1 MPSREFQRE
10 LEGMGLHSEGLKEC
24 PKCHRQVEKW
34 GKYTF
39 NPGDHPTEPL
49 ALHLASCGSPVEEVP
64 ALPPVPTQGMAH
76 ISEVGIWPDPSVPED
91 IGDRVPIDTFSSVAI
106 RDEGWYKREYER
118 LMREK
123 AGE

>member
-39 NPGDHPTEPL
+39 NPEDHPTEPL
-49 ALHLASCGSPVEEVP
+49 ALHLASCGSPEEEVVGLPPIPVQRVVEE
-64 ALPPVPTQGMAH
+64 PTQSQVINGH
-76 ISEVGIWPDPSVPED
+76 VYEVGMDKGIEE
-91 IGDRVPIDTFSSVAI
+91 I
-106 RDEGWYKREYER
+106 RDAGWYKREYEK